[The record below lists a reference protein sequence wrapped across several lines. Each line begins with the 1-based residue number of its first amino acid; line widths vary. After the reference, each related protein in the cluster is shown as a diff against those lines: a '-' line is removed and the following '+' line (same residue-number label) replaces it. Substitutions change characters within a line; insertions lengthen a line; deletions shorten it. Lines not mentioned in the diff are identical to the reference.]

1 MTPTPARAL
10 RASILA
16 ATLLATS
23 GCREHITPFVPDSEL
38 IARMTI
44 TAQPS
49 APTMTPV
56 VGWSELG
63 LETSRDGRLY
73 VPPSYTP
80 GTPARLL
87 VLLHGAGGSGQAWQ
101 SNTVLKTWA
110 DEHGIVILAPD
121 SRFPTWDVIVTGE
134 YDEDVAFL
142 NRALLHTFA
151 RVAVDPTKIAI
162 AGFSDGAS
170 EAIGIGV
177 ANAGL
182 FRKIMAFSPGMAVTP
197 FTRGNPAVFASA
209 GDEDTSIFLRL
220 RDVIVPNLRSNGM
233 VVTFLP
239 FQGGHVLPDGVIQE
253 AMQWLL
259 EI

>member
-1 MTPTPARAL
+1 MTPTSVRAL
-10 RASILA
+10 RASALIVAVLSA
-16 ATLLATS
+16 A
-23 GCREHITPFVPDSEL
+23 GCRENITPFVPDSEM

-49 APTMTPV
+49 PPTVTPV
-56 VGWSELG
+56 IGWSALG
-63 LETSRDGRLY
+63 LESPRDARLY
-73 VPPSYTP
+73 VPSSYNP
-80 GTPARLL
+80 ATPARML
-87 VLLHGAGGSGQAWQ
+87 VLLHGAGGSGQVWQ
-101 SNTVLKTWA
+101 SNSVIQTWA

-121 SRFPTWDVIVTGE
+121 SRFPTWDLMVTGE

-151 RVAVDPTKIAI
+151 RVNVDPTRIAI
-162 AGFSDGAS
+162 GGFSDGAS

-182 FRKIMAFSPGMAVTP
+182 FRRILAFSPGMAVTP
-197 FTRGNPAVFASA
+197 FTRGNPAVFAAA
-209 GDEDTSIFLRL
+209 GNEDTSLFMRV

-239 FQGGHVLPDGVIQE
+239 FQGGHVLPDGVVQD
-253 AMQWLL
+253 AMRWLL